1 VSTPLC
7 FEVINIRGADDGKTK
22 AAAAAPI
29 CVSAPN
35 LSSQPPTAAAAA
47 DHVSLF
53 STHTH
58 THDDGALYVYTQP
71 ERERDGEDRR
81 RSRTHIF

>member
-53 STHTH
+53 STHTRRRR
-58 THDDGALYVYTQP
+58 GLVCVYTAR